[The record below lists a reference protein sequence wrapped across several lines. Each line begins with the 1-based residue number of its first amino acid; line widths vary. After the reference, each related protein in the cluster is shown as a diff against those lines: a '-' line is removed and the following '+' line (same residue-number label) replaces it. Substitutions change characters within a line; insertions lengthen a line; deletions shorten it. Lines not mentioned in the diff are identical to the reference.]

1 MGGQLMAKSISD
13 IAADLRRL
21 IDDTKQKEL
30 ECRLLLQY
38 VPELLTD
45 KTFKQILYIE
55 PEYRGKSGDSDYVI
69 SFEIYGEGGVDKKY
83 AYIWELKAPQCYVFE
98 HETENRVKPSEDL
111 IKAENQLLHYYDD
124 QQGNDRFRQDFKII
138 TSDDI
143 KFGGIIIGSQ
153 KTRIKGGNY
162 TPAKIDTLYQ
172 AALGIREKYF
182 YRGRG
187 IRLLLWDFVYQYLL
201 RSTTEF
207 KEAAEISEISAISTL
222 SVSTIADR

>member
-1 MGGQLMAKSISD
+1 MAKSINN

-21 IDDTKQKEL
+21 IDDTKQKEH
-30 ECRLLLQY
+30 ECRLFLGY

-55 PEYRGKSGDSDYVI
+55 PEYRSKSGDSDYVI
-69 SFEIYGEGGVDKKY
+69 SFEIYGEGGVDKRY
-83 AYIWELKAPQCYVFE
+83 AYVWELKAPQCYVFE
-98 HETENRVKPSEDL
+98 YETNNRVKPSEDL

-124 QQGNDRFRQDFKII
+124 QQGNDRFRRDFKIVS
-138 TSDDI
+138 SDDI

-162 TPAKIDTLYQ
+162 SPAKIDNLYET
-172 AALGIREKYF
+172 ALRIRENYF

-187 IRLLLWDFVYQYLL
+187 IRLLLWDFVYQHLL
-201 RSTTEF
+201 RSTTEI
-207 KEAAEISEISAISTL
+207 KKGVEIDKISAASTL
-222 SVSTIADR
+222 SVSTSADIGRTT